1 MKMRSGG
8 RRQSVLVAA
17 SFHAMRI
24 ALSPPWIRSRW
35 LSLRNSPSRVLSVTQ
50 LQIAGFGGIALLAIV
65 TSMRSIPHAAVLA
78 LGLTG
83 MAALGLAWLG
93 LGHQS
98 GWILVKGIYGIGVCW
113 CLPLWVGRPLVSGDV
128 HSYLWQ

>member
-17 SFHAMRI
+17 SFRAMRI

-35 LSLRNSPSRVLSVTQ
+35 VSLRHNPSRLRSVTQ
-50 LQIAGFGGIALLAIV
+50 LQIVGFGGVALLAIV

-78 LGLTG
+78 VGLTG
-83 MAALGLAWLG
+83 MAALVLAWLG
-93 LGHQS
+93 LGHPS
-98 GWILVKGIYGIGVCW
+98 SRISV
-113 CLPLWVGRPLVSGDV
+113 
-128 HSYLWQ
+128 